1 MTYLR
6 LLLAGFVLL
15 AGTSNYAQRYHFHH
29 RARQFD
35 LGCGV
40 GLNYSQIG
48 VNAKIHTLANI
59 YLEASAGYNTI
70 DFAWHGG
77 LAWSILE
84 KSGRHGVRPFVHY
97 YYGYNNH
104 IKADSLETTYLGHTV
119 GGGLSIRLDRKRT
132 TGVDITIDYPIA
144 SPAYTSDANTL
155 AIKREWPVSV
165 SFGFHYEF

>member
-1 MTYLR
+1 MFLR
-6 LLLAGFVLL
+6 LILTGCTLLAATCTFG
-15 AGTSNYAQRYHFHH
+15 QRYHVHH
-29 RARQFD
+29 RARKFD

-48 VNAKIHTLANI
+48 VNARAHTFANI

-77 LAWSILE
+77 LAWYILE
-84 KSGRHGVRPFVHY
+84 KSSRNAIRPFVHY

-104 IKADSLETTYLGHTV
+104 IKADSLATTYLGHTV
-119 GGGLSIRLDRKRT
+119 GGGLSLRLDRKRT
-132 TGVDITIDYPIA
+132 TGVDITVDYPIA
-144 SPAYTSDANTL
+144 SPAYTTDANAL
-155 AIKREWPVSV
+155 AIKREWPIAV